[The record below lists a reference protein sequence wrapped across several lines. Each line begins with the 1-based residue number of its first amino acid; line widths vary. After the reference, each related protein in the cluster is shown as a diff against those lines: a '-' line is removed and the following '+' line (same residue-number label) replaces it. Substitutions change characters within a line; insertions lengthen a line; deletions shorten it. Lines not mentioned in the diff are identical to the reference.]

1 MPATVQLNTRIDPT
15 LKARGD
21 AVFAR
26 AGLTSSEVVRAV
38 WEYAARTQTVPEC
51 VLERRDRDR
60 EAHLAAIRDG
70 AGMLRRMAEEM
81 GIHLSEKPIDAKAL
95 KDEFFDEYYEELRRR
110 NGWD

>member
-1 MPATVQLNTRIDPT
+1 MPATVQLNTRIDPG

-51 VLERRDRDR
+51 VLERRDKER
-60 EAHLAAIRDG
+60 EAHLDAVEEGFGIGRRI
-70 AGMLRRMAEEM
+70 AGQM
-81 GIHLSEKPIDAKAL
+81 GIHLANEPMDYKAL
-95 KDEFFDEYYEELRRR
+95 RDEMYDEMLDEMRARC
-110 NGWD
+110 GWD